1 MKISRKLRKV
11 ALLALAAASAW
22 RYVGRRKRRSSDSG
36 PGATRRPAGVP
47 WPEQVQN
54 FVGLLSKRGA
64 TVRDVRL
71 EQSGGKRAWVVEWNN
86 GRTLSFPEPRS

>member
-1 MKISRKLRKV
+1 MKISRKLRRA
-11 ALLALAAASAW
+11 ALLVLAAASAW
-22 RYVGRRKRRSSDSG
+22 TYVGRRKRRWSDSG
-36 PGATRRPAGVP
+36 PNEARRPAGIP

-71 EQSGGKRAWVVEWNN
+71 EQTGGKRAWVVEWNN
-86 GRTLSFPEPRS
+86 GRTLSFPEPRA

>member
-1 MKISRKLRKV
+1 MKISRKLRRA

-22 RYVGRRKRRSSDSG
+22 SYVGRRRKRSANSG
-36 PGATRRPAGVP
+36 AGETRRPGGIP

-54 FVGLLSKRGA
+54 FVGLLGKRGA

-71 EQSGGKRAWVVEWNN
+71 EQAGGKRAWVVEWNN
-86 GRTLSFPEPRS
+86 GRTLSFPEPS